1 MGRIMTLSARQAE
14 PSLAVQD
21 PKTVSVEPEFARL
34 TIFLNGILEPVA
46 PARAEHR
53 ARIIALA
60 AREYQRCHP
69 DDSFE
74 NLVARARFS
83 KEDTGLLRDWLA
95 AFEYAT
101 DPHRRE

>member
-1 MGRIMTLSARQAE
+1 MARSARQTE
-14 PSLAVQD
+14 PYLAAQD
-21 PKTVSVEPEFARL
+21 PKTEFVEAPTVRL
-34 TIFLNGILEPVA
+34 TIFLNGILA
-46 PARAEHR
+46 PIGPATAEHR
-53 ARIIALA
+53 ARKIALA

-83 KEDTGLLRDWLA
+83 KEDKGLLRDWLA
-95 AFEYAT
+95 AFEHAT